1 MLVLSRALVVALDN
15 SYLLLQ
21 SIIMLSVEELIQEA
35 LSLPNAT
42 RVFLVEK
49 LMESLE
55 SDIDENIQNLWNIEA
70 KKRRDEIRNHTVEL
84 IPGELA
90 LTQVRQIL
98 EK

>member
-1 MLVLSRALVVALDN
+1 
-15 SYLLLQ
+15 
-21 SIIMLSVEELIQEA
+21 MLSVEELIQEA
-35 LSLPNAT
+35 LSLPNNT

-70 KKRRDEIRNHTVEL
+70 KKRRDEIRNHSVEL

-90 LTQVRQIL
+90 LTQVRRIL

>member
-1 MLVLSRALVVALDN
+1 MALDD

-55 SDIDENIQNLWNIEA
+55 SDIDENTQNLWNIEA
-70 KKRRDEIRNHTVEL
+70 KKRRDEIHNHTVEL

-90 LTQVRQIL
+90 LTQVRRIL

>member
-1 MLVLSRALVVALDN
+1 MALDDC
-15 SYLLLQ
+15 YLLLQ

-55 SDIDENIQNLWNIEA
+55 SDIDENTQNLWNIEA
-70 KKRRDEIRNHTVEL
+70 KKRRDEIRNHRVEL
-84 IPGELA
+84 IPGEIA
-90 LTQVRQIL
+90 LSQVRRIL
-98 EK
+98 EQ

>member
-1 MLVLSRALVVALDN
+1 VALDN
-15 SYLLLQ
+15 GYLLLQ
-21 SIIMLSVEELIQEA
+21 SIIMLSVEQLIQEA
-35 LSLPNAT
+35 LSLPNDT

-55 SDIDENIQNLWNIEA
+55 SDIDENTQSLWNIEA

-90 LTQVRQIL
+90 LTHQNIRINDHL
-98 EK
+98 LTIF

>member
-1 MLVLSRALVVALDN
+1 MALDN
-15 SYLLLQ
+15 GYLLLQ
-21 SIIMLSVEELIQEA
+21 SIIMLSVEQLIQEA
-35 LSLPNAT
+35 LSLPNDT